1 MENSFEPTQAVC
13 WIIGNRNY
21 DFNVS
26 GLESLDNVTENVETM
41 KRCFQWLKQ
50 DNVKVTMDSRDE
62 FI

>member
-1 MENSFEPTQAVC
+1 MENTFEPTQAVC

-41 KRCFQWLKQ
+41 KRCF
-50 DNVKVTMDSRDE
+50 SG
-62 FI
+62 